1 MTRVEK
7 QELLDALSVE
17 FKETSAIAVCDY
29 KGLSVSE
36 LENVRNTA
44 RELDIK
50 VKVIKNTLAGIALQ
64 KADKE
69 GLELKDTNIFLWSN
83 DQVQLSKTLMKFQK
97 DEILTLKAG
106 YYENEVVNASQIEAI
121 SKLPSREELVGM
133 LLSVWTAPLR
143 NMAYVLNAPMANF
156 ATALDNLRAKKEQ
169 E

>member
-1 MTRVEK
+1 MTRIEK
-7 QELLDALSVE
+7 QELLDALSAE
-17 FKETSAIAVCDY
+17 FKEATAIAVCDY
-29 KGLSVSE
+29 KGLSVAE
-36 LENVRNTA
+36 LEGVRNTA
-44 RELDIK
+44 RKASIK

-64 KADKE
+64 KADKA
-69 GLELKDTNIFLWSN
+69 GLELKDTNIFLWSE
-83 DQVQLSKTLMKFQK
+83 DQVELSKALVKFQK
-97 DEILTLKAG
+97 DELLTVKAG
-106 YYENEVVNASQIEAI
+106 YYEDAVVDVNQIEAI